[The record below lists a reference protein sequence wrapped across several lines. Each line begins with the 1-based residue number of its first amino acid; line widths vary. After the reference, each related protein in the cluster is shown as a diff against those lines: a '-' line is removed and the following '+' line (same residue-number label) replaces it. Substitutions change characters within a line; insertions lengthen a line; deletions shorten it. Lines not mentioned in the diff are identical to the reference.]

1 MSVAKT
7 ATKNKINCSVC
18 DMEIGQDSKYKS
30 DYKGKTY
37 YFCSDSDKQE
47 FEKRPHVYAG
57 IQAHMMNKKSK
68 VA

>member
-1 MSVAKT
+1 MAIAKT
-7 ATKNKINCSVC
+7 GAKNKINCSVC
-18 DMEIGQDSKYKS
+18 DMEIQSDSKYKS

-57 IQAHMMNKKSK
+57 IQAHMMSKKSK